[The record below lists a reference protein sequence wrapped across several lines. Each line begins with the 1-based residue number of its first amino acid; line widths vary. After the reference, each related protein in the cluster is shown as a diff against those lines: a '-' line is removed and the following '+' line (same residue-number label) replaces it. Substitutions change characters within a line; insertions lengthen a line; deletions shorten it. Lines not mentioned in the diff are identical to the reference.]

1 MTPTPISESMPTADD
16 RDLQGR
22 VWWGLPKRND
32 PETGERY
39 SASWNLRE
47 TPYDGTTEWLP
58 AHALPAAHFAD
69 ELDTYREAA

>member
-1 MTPTPISESMPTADD
+1 MTPIAIADRMPAPED
-16 RDLQGR
+16 RDLHGR
-22 VWWGLPKRND
+22 VWWGLPGRDD

-39 SASWNLRE
+39 QPSWDLRE

-58 AHALPAAHFAD
+58 ANALPAAQWAD